1 MSYSRPLKGEVMT
14 SIKVN
19 NLTYH
24 TSSYTLRRMFEK
36 YGPIDDVYIPRDRLT
51 NESRGF
57 AFIRFCYKHHAEDAL
72 GALDG
77 ILLDGHEL
85 QVQLAHCAC
94 PLELCQGPSELGR
107 GRGPG
112 CNRSRS
118 QETLSLHRRYKGR
131 SRIQSRSRSRSRS
144 SSRSRVSCLKSK
156 PHSHGHSRDRS
167 SSSSRSRRSTRRS
180 KSKSSS
186 VSRSSSSTS
195 SSSRSRSLP
204 PRYKREFKSG
214 SRSRSKGISKY
225 LTQGR

>member
-118 QETLSLHRRYKGR
+118 QETLSLHRRYK
-131 SRIQSRSRSRSRS
+131 IQSRSRSRSRS
-144 SSRSRVSCLKSK
+144 SSRSRRSPSRN
-156 PHSHGHSRDRS
+156 RDRS

-214 SRSRSKGISKY
+214 SRSRSKGISNHSSASN
-225 LTQGR
+225 